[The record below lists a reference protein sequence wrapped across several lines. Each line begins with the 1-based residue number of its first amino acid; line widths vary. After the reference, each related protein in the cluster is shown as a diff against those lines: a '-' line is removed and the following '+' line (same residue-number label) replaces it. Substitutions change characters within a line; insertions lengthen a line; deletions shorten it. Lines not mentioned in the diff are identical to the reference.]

1 MLLFKNEF
9 IEAINSCPWLKNCGE
24 CSCLELGF
32 EIVLIPDR
40 QEVVKRIAERKW
52 EDLCLRKQGDLTA
65 FLCVH
70 CKDEYQQWNN
80 IVDIVKEKYMDP
92 VIQEIKSALNQIGL
106 NESVL
111 PNVQWDILSLFMASY
126 YSDYYSDEFY
136 EKMLRIYLSG
146 HMTCGWTGGLKD
158 GKFLVY

>member
-9 IEAINSCPWLKNCGE
+9 IEAINSCPWLKNCGV

-146 HMTCGWTGGLKD
+146 HMPCGWTGGLKD

>member
-70 CKDEYQQWNN
+70 CKDEYQQWN
-80 IVDIVKEKYMDP
+80 
-92 VIQEIKSALNQIGL
+92 
-106 NESVL
+106 
-111 PNVQWDILSLFMASY
+111 
-126 YSDYYSDEFY
+126 
-136 EKMLRIYLSG
+136 
-146 HMTCGWTGGLKD
+146 
-158 GKFLVY
+158 GK

>member
-1 MLLFKNEF
+1 M
-9 IEAINSCPWLKNCGE
+9 
-24 CSCLELGF
+24 
-32 EIVLIPDR
+32 
-40 QEVVKRIAERKW
+40 
-52 EDLCLRKQGDLTA
+52 
-65 FLCVH
+65 
-70 CKDEYQQWNN
+70 
-80 IVDIVKEKYMDP
+80 DIVKEKYMDP

-146 HMTCGWTGGLKD
+146 HMPCGWTGGLKD